1 MRSST
6 RRTVLWALALVTA
19 LVLVGLA
26 FVRGE
31 GGDADQEAEAP
42 VPAGPRV
49 PDDLDGGCG
58 DAAATDTGDVA
69 VDRRVARCAPGA
81 PAPSPLPEPATLR
94 VAVPDRTA
102 SAAPLFV
109 ADALDEFAAENL
121 TVEIAE
127 MSQADAYAAMAAGD
141 LDVVVGGIDGPFFD
155 AVHDGL
161 GARLVLGGP
170 LAGAPGDLDS
180 PQAGLWLRADL
191 ISGDGSWRDVE
202 HRTVL
207 VPGGL
212 GGAALYP
219 VEQVLGQ
226 HELNAN
232 QIDVEAAA
240 NSHAADRLLAAD
252 VGGAWLT
259 EPAAAAVA
267 GDDSLRLVA
276 TRPGSEPI
284 EGTVFSPAL
293 VAERRAVGLAYV
305 RAVVRTINTH
315 LGDGYGDDALGALAD
330 ALGVA
335 EDEVAAGPDP
345 LFDWEVRAG
354 TTTRIQESLILVGG
368 VRYEE
373 IEPERRLVDRSLV
386 DEVVGA
392 G

>member
-1 MRSST
+1 PLRPGPRGAGGDRGGPGAAASRPAARRHRGLRGIVAGHRAGLTRAPAGRPPHTARLGESPVTSST

-170 LAGAPGDLDS
+170 LAGAPGDL
-180 PQAGLWLRADL
+180 
-191 ISGDGSWRDVE
+191 
-202 HRTVL
+202 
-207 VPGGL
+207 
-212 GGAALYP
+212 
-219 VEQVLGQ
+219 
-226 HELNAN
+226 
-232 QIDVEAAA
+232 
-240 NSHAADRLLAAD
+240 
-252 VGGAWLT
+252 
-259 EPAAAAVA
+259 
-267 GDDSLRLVA
+267 
-276 TRPGSEPI
+276 
-284 EGTVFSPAL
+284 
-293 VAERRAVGLAYV
+293 
-305 RAVVRTINTH
+305 
-315 LGDGYGDDALGALAD
+315 
-330 ALGVA
+330 
-335 EDEVAAGPDP
+335 
-345 LFDWEVRAG
+345 
-354 TTTRIQESLILVGG
+354 
-368 VRYEE
+368 
-373 IEPERRLVDRSLV
+373 
-386 DEVVGA
+386 
-392 G
+392 